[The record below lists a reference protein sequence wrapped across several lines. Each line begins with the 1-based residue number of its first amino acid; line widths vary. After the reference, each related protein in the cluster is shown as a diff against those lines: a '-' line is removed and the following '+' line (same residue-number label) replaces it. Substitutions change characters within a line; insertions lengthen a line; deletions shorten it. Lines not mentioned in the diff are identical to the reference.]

1 MSEERKANCE
11 DLQLARQQLLKI
23 SGYAELQS
31 EDQTR
36 DVQKVQTGSDWTAWW
51 KELKKLMVHI
61 VHIIYFFRKKQKR
74 IWSRDEWRASCV
86 ARVRHDI
93 QSLTM

>member
-1 MSEERKANCE
+1 MSEERKANYE

-36 DVQKVQTGSDWTAWW
+36 DVQKVQTGSD
-51 KELKKLMVHI
+51 
-61 VHIIYFFRKKQKR
+61 
-74 IWSRDEWRASCV
+74 
-86 ARVRHDI
+86 
-93 QSLTM
+93 